1 MGTNG
6 KSKPYCEL
14 GKLLDAMARERDVR
28 GPYNIA
34 HHLEEVASYQVSG
47 QGMSKYMYGE
57 TLPKPKF
64 IETFAEA
71 FELTA
76 QERME
81 LAWAYAY
88 GSRLD
93 LLQGRTRVRDS
104 LGILQDL

>member
-1 MGTNG
+1 MGTSG
-6 KSKPYCEL
+6 KNKSYSEL

-34 HHLEEVASYQVSG
+34 HHLDEVVDYQVSG

-57 TLPKPKF
+57 TLPKPRF
-64 IETFAEA
+64 IEAYAEA
-71 FELTA
+71 FERTA
-76 QERME
+76 QERVE

-93 LLQGRTRVRDS
+93 LARGRTQVRES
-104 LGILQDL
+104 LVIPQDL

>member
-6 KSKPYCEL
+6 KNKSYGEL
-14 GKLLDAMARERDVR
+14 GKLLDALARERDVR

-34 HHLEEVASYQVSG
+34 HHLEEVVGYSVSG
-47 QGMSKYMYGE
+47 QGISKYMYGE
-57 TLPKPKF
+57 SLPKAKF
-64 IETFAEA
+64 VEAFAEA

-76 QERME
+76 QERVE

-93 LLQGRTRVRDS
+93 LLADGLELSTPARIPTR
-104 LGILQDL
+104 

>member
-6 KSKPYCEL
+6 KSKPYSEL

-34 HHLEEVASYQVSG
+34 HHLEEVLGYRVSG

-64 IETFAEA
+64 IEMFAEA

-76 QERME
+76 QERVE

-88 GSRLD
+88 GSRLN
-93 LLQGRTRVRDS
+93 LLQGRTQVRDS
-104 LGILQDL
+104 LGILEDL